1 MARPSPNTCKAKL
14 QKICARLPETETV
27 AGGENHRHLAYQVRG
42 KNFAWFTDDH
52 HGDGRLGLHL
62 KAAPGEQAI
71 LMATDADR
79 YFVPPYLG
87 PRGWVGVWLDRDDVD
102 WAEVA
107 ELLTD
112 AYRLTAPKR
121 LVASLD

>member
-1 MARPSPNTCKAKL
+1 MARPSAKACKAKL
-14 QKICARLPETETV
+14 AKICARLPEVETET
-27 AGGENHRHLAYQVRG
+27 GGEDNRHAAYKVRG

-62 KAAPGEQAI
+62 KAAAGEQAE
-71 LMATDADR
+71 LMATDAER

-121 LVASLD
+121 LVATLD

>member
-1 MARPSPNTCKAKL
+1 MARPTARACKSKL
-14 QKICARLPETETV
+14 ERICARLPEVEMDT
-27 AGGENHRHLAYQVRG
+27 GGVDNRHAVYKIRN

-62 KAAPGEQAI
+62 KAAPGEQET
-71 LMATDADR
+71 LMNTDAER

-107 ELLTD
+107 ELMTE

-121 LVASLD
+121 LAATLD